1 MVIVVKVLM
10 IWVTVGGVREGRRV
24 EVGCRGV
31 VGMCAIEPMVGRRA
45 VIAQVREARREV
57 KRGIVSW
64 RRVGG
69 GMARRVVGLNHCW
82 SCDDGWAER

>member
-10 IWVTVGGVREGRRV
+10 IWVAVGGVREGKRV
-24 EVGCRGV
+24 EVGCRRV

-45 VIAQVREARREV
+45 VIAQVREARRGV
-57 KRGIVSW
+57 KRGMVSW

>member
-10 IWVTVGGVREGRRV
+10 IWVTVGGVREGKRV
-24 EVGCRGV
+24 EVRCRGV

-45 VIAQVREARREV
+45 VVAQVREARRGV
-57 KRGIVSW
+57 KRGRVSR

-69 GMARRVVGLNHCW
+69 GMARRIGGLNHCW
-82 SCDDGWAER
+82 RCDDGWAER